1 MRVLGIDPGTV
12 SCGYGVIDY
21 HGNSFR
27 AVAYGAIRCQ
37 PRMPFEERL
46 ANIFNGLEEIIE
58 LHKPDCVAIE
68 EAFAGKSIQTALRIG
83 EARGI
88 AIVSA
93 SKVGLPVSQYA
104 PRLVK
109 KAVVGAGGAHKS
121 QVQKMV
127 QIVLSLPELP
137 TPDDAADA
145 LAIAICHCHRARVEV
160 LKNG

>member
-12 SCGYGVIDY
+12 TCGYGVIDY
-21 HGNSFR
+21 RSNSFQS
-27 AVAYGAIRCQ
+27 VAYGAIRCK
-37 PRMPFEERL
+37 PKTPFEERL
-46 ANIFNGLEEIIE
+46 ATIFTGLEEIIE
-58 LHKPDCVAIE
+58 QHKPDCVAIE

-88 AIVSA
+88 AILSA
-93 SKVGLPVSQYA
+93 SKVGLPVSQYP

-127 QIVLSLPELP
+127 QVVLSLPELP
-137 TPDDAADA
+137 KPDDASDA
-145 LAIAICHCHRARVEV
+145 LAIAICHCHRADGRM
-160 LKNG
+160 G